1 MPVPSLLK
9 MKWIKG
15 LKWIPGQCL
24 QSWTC
29 KGQTQCNWS
38 RPWLKKRSSRD
49 PEMFLWVFLNKE
61 RILQSPTFSWV
72 NKQETYDLTLIP
84 QACISD
90 SWLMSFWVSL
100 IFSIVSSLF
109 KYSYARISG
118 SEIYKFAFLWYYW
131 WGWSCF
137 NVNMYPFWWNFCQP
151 ASVVV

>member
-9 MKWIKG
+9 MKRIKG

-38 RPWLKKRSSRD
+38 RPWLKKDHPEIQTCFCGVFWTRKEFCKVQRS
-49 PEMFLWVFLNKE
+49 LKWTNK
-61 RILQSPTFSWV
+61 RPMTQ
-72 NKQETYDLTLIP
+72 P

-137 NVNMYPFWWNFCQP
+137 NVNIYPFWWNFCQP

>member
-1 MPVPSLLK
+1 MDSRSMLAKLNLQRSNSLQLK
-9 MKWIKG
+9 QAM
-15 LKWIPGQCL
+15 
-24 QSWTC
+24 TE
-29 KGQTQCNWS
+29 
-38 RPWLKKRSSRD
+38 KRSSRD
-49 PEMFLWVFLNKE
+49 PEMFLWGFLNKE

-72 NKQETYDLTLIP
+72 NKQETYDPTLIP